1 MDKKLLKQQ
10 ELKTL
15 TERLVA
21 LQEIVEGKEGVQAR
35 ALNDTEKTERN
46 TIVGQIGRLKTEIV
60 ELEADE
66 KATEI
71 ARAARA
77 ANKPTTVEEKTAKKW
92 SMLRAARLAVARHRG
107 EELSDSEYKVEKDMH
122 QEAVRLGAAVDQDL
136 SKGCAFPDFVRDYQ
150 VARATVGTANNAGNL
165 VTQVMDYTDAAN
177 WLQPQTML
185 EKAGA
190 MVIPNLTGVFTLPA
204 GDTPGT
210 YGYNSENGAAAAPG
224 STWKTKSVAPK
235 RGAVSE
241 PVSLLLLAE
250 TSQAVEMMFT
260 MQFGALEAQGIERV
274 AFHGGAT
281 NEPTGISATSGV
293 PKVYIGTNG
302 GALTE
307 AKWDEAVAT
316 IKANNGLT
324 NPLIA
329 FVRPEIAHKM
339 TSITRDAG
347 SGKFLLND
355 ETYVAKHGIKT
366 MESNLIIT
374 NGVRGTSSDCM
385 PIYIADWTKLK
396 IFKWKFSQFTVDN
409 LTAAGTGNI
418 ILTYNSFNNVYWAH
432 DKNFVV
438 IPDARNV

>member
-46 TIVGQIGRLKTEIV
+46 TIVGQIERLRTEIV
-60 ELEADE
+60 EIEAEE

-77 ANKPTTVEEKTAKKW
+77 ANKPTDVDTKYAKKF

-107 EELSDSEYKVEKDMH
+107 EELNDSEYKVEKDLH
-122 QEAVRLGAAVDQDL
+122 AEAVRLGAAVDVDL
-136 SKGCAFPDFVRDYQ
+136 SKGCAFPDWARDYQ
-150 VARATVGTANNAGNL
+150 IARATAGTANNAGNL
-165 VTQVMDYTDAAN
+165 VDSVIDFQDAGN

-190 MVIPNLTGVFTLPA
+190 LVIPNLTGVFTLPA
-204 GDTPGT
+204 GDNPGT
-210 YGYNSENGAAAAPG
+210 YGYNTENGSAAAPG
-224 STWKTKSVAPK
+224 TTWKTKTVGPK

-250 TSQAVEMMFT
+250 TSQAMEMMFT
-260 MQFGALEAQGIERV
+260 SQFGVLEAQGIERV
-274 AFHGGAT
+274 AFHGGAS
-281 NEPTGISATSGV
+281 NEPVGITSTSGV
-293 PKVYIGTNG
+293 PKIYIGTNG

-316 IKANNGLT
+316 IKGNNGVT
-324 NPLIA
+324 NPLVA
-329 FVRPEIAHKM
+329 FMRPEIAHKM
-339 TSITRDAG
+339 TTVLRDAG

-355 ETYVAKHGIKT
+355 ETYVAKHGIKV

-374 NGVRGTSSDCM
+374 NGVRGSFSDCM
-385 PIYIADWTKLK
+385 PIYIADWTKLR

-409 LTAAGTGNI
+409 LSAAPTGNI
-418 ILTYNSFNNVYWAH
+418 ILTYNSFNNLYWAH
-432 DKNFVV
+432 DKNFVA